1 MTASSTTPIAIT
13 GATGFLGRHIVA
25 RLAAD
30 HPLRCISRGGSAP
43 DGHVGVALDLAGEAP
58 EAALRDALTGC
69 EVVVHAAGK
78 VSHDPAEAQALWRI
92 HVLGTERVIEA
103 ARLAGIRRVVV
114 LGTSGT
120 IAVSDRPRT
129 MDEGEP
135 SVLQTISRWPYYR
148 SKWVAEQAA
157 LRAHGAMEIVLLN
170 PGLLLGPGDDAAGAS
185 TQAVRLFLDE
195 GMPVVPE
202 GGPCFVDVRDVA
214 IAVQSALTADCAG
227 QPILLGGANWTWSQL
242 FGALARITGRPGPR
256 AELPSKASRL
266 LVEAFGASMREGEG
280 LIRLPLSPEELELAR
295 HTWWADWSRAT
306 RLLGFQPRDPV
317 RTLEDTVEDILD
329 SRRRGYQL
337 YRAAR

>member
-1 MTASSTTPIAIT
+1 MSTPSPSPIAIT

-30 HPLRCISRGGSAP
+30 HRLRCISRGGSAP
-43 DGHVGVALDLAGEAP
+43 EGHQGIPLDLAGEAP
-58 EAALRDALTGC
+58 EAALREAFSGC
-69 EVVVHAAGK
+69 ELVVHAAGK
-78 VSHDPAEAQALWRI
+78 VSHDPAEAEALWRI
-92 HVLGTERVIEA
+92 HVLGTERVLEA
-103 ARLAGIRRVVV
+103 ARLAGVRRVVV

-120 IAVSDRPRT
+120 IAVSATART

-157 LRAHGAMEIVLLN
+157 LRAHGAMEVVSLN

-195 GMPVVPE
+195 GMAVVPQ

-214 IAVQSALTADCAG
+214 IAVQRALHADCAG
-227 QPILLGGANWTWSQL
+227 QPILLGGANWTWAQL
-242 FGALARITGRPGPR
+242 FGALARITGRSPPR
-256 AELPSKASRL
+256 AVLPARAAGL
-266 LVEAFGASMREGEG
+266 LVEAFGAALRSDSG

-306 RLLGFQPRDPV
+306 RLLGFTPRDPL
-317 RTLEDTVEDILD
+317 RTLEDTVQDILD
-329 SRRRGYQL
+329 SRRRGFQL
-337 YRAAR
+337 YRKAE